1 MHHSQFYKKKNTGKC
16 TSLYMRSLS
25 ENKNT
30 ANGEIMLHSL
40 INVVFLMFDLISLKY
55 TNKLEGNE
63 VFLKLT
69 LSDVMDAF

>member
-1 MHHSQFYKKKNTGKC
+1 
-16 TSLYMRSLS
+16 MRSLS